1 MTFYVLYCTVP
12 VQELWRYFY
21 LSSEIKTGTKKW
33 SAVTMKVYFLEK
45 NKESWTGCMGCIIL
59 RITPRPHQTVSFFIL
74 YVISNFWGIK

>member
-45 NKESWTGCMGCIIL
+45 IRNLGRG
-59 RITPRPHQTVSFFIL
+59 V
-74 YVISNFWGIK
+74 WGV